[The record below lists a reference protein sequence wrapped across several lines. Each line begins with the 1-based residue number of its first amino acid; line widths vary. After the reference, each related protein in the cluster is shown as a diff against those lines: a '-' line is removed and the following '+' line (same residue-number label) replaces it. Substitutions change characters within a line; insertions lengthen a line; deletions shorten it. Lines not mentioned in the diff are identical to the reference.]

1 MSALG
6 LIIALALPV
15 ALVLSG
21 FVYYG
26 RHQQKQQAQR
36 LQAALIRSKADELKE
51 ALELLVIIDG
61 HRELQMVV
69 LERLQHLYR
78 LSEDALPYESR
89 NDQQEA
95 EAAAGE
101 SSAGTTV
108 ESLRA
113 KIEANGEVRPVLKS
127 DREIRFAKQQFNR
140 ILKSLGAMA
149 RQKVISETT
158 LAEYRRYLRLT
169 LLEREV
175 DTFVAQGD
183 LAAERGD
190 VVSAGGYYKAAKKL
204 LIECDIQYP
213 EKNERIRDLSHRSA
227 TLYSGGV
234 VKEDKLSRALSKEAE
249 PNMDAHGIPLDP
261 NEKRKY

>member
-51 ALELLVIIDG
+51 ALELLVLIDNN
-61 HRELQMVV
+61 RELQRVV
-69 LERLQHLYR
+69 LERLEHLYH
-78 LSEDALPYESR
+78 LADDALPPAVRAE
-89 NDQQEA
+89 QQEA
-95 EAAAGE
+95 EAMAAD

-108 ESLRA
+108 ESLRD
-113 KIEANGEVRPVLKS
+113 KIDANGEVRPVLKS
-127 DREIRFAKQQFNR
+127 DREINFAKQQFSR
-140 ILKSLGAMA
+140 ILKSLSAMK
-149 RQKVISETT
+149 RQRIISETT
-158 LAEYRRYLRLT
+158 MTEYRRYLRLT

-175 DTFVAQGD
+175 DTYIAQGD

-190 VVSAGGYYKAAKKL
+190 VASAGGYYKAAKKL

-213 EKNERIRDLSHRSA
+213 EKNERIRDLSHRSSV
-227 TLYSGGV
+227 LYNGGV
-234 VKEDKLSRALSKEAE
+234 IKEDKLSRALAKEAE
-249 PNMDAHGIPLDP
+249 PSVDSHGIPLDP